1 MVRGEVEVLR
11 RVLGE
16 KRTTGDAQD
25 LAEERDA
32 KQQRQTVKLF
42 GLNLLNA
49 NYVMKSRSLKHM

>member
-25 LAEERDA
+25 FAEERDA
-32 KQQRQTVKLF
+32 KNIGKLSNCL
-42 GLNLLNA
+42 G
-49 NYVMKSRSLKHM
+49 